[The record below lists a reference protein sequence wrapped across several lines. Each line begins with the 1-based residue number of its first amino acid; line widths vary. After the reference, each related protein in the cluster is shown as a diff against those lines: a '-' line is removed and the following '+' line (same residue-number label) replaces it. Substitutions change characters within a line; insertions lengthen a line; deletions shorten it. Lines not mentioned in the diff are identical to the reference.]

1 MAASGMGQTESRQQL
16 NRRNEDVSKMKAEL
30 SIEHAAKKTRLQ
42 VWSIGIFSGETLSDI
57 KPIPGIDPHFVDGR
71 WFACVDG

>member
-30 SIEHAAKKTRLQ
+30 SIEHAAKKLASRFGRLAFLAEKR
-42 VWSIGIFSGETLSDI
+42 S
-57 KPIPGIDPHFVDGR
+57 PI
-71 WFACVDG
+71 